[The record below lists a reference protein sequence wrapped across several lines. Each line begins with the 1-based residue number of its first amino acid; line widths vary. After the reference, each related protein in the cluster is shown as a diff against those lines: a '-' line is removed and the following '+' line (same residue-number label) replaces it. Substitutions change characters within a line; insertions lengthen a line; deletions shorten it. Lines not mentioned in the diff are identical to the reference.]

1 MSETHPTDLTEAEA
15 RSRDARA
22 RLFGTLGRMQDKL
35 NPMTLAQD
43 AVENVAIGVAR
54 DTVAAVRANP
64 RTVAAV
70 AGAAALFLARRPLA
84 RLLVGGATAAAKAS
98 LKKRSTAPKSQTKSR
113 PKKGSST

>member
-1 MSETHPTDLTEAEA
+1 MSEALPTDLTEAEA
-15 RSRDARA
+15 RSRNARA

-35 NPMTLAQD
+35 NPMALAQD

-54 DTVAAVRANP
+54 DTVATVRANP
-64 RTVAAV
+64 RTVATV
-70 AGAAALFLARRPLA
+70 AGVALLFLARRPLT

-98 LKKRSTAPKSQTKSR
+98 LNKRSTASKSQTKTR

>member
-1 MSETHPTDLTEAEA
+1 MNEILPTELTEAEA
-15 RSRDARA
+15 RSRNARA

-35 NPMTLAQD
+35 NPMALAQD

-54 DTVAAVRANP
+54 DTVATVRANP
-64 RTVAAV
+64 RTVAVV
-70 AGAAALFLARRPLA
+70 AGAAMLFLARRPLA

-98 LKKRSTAPKSQTKSR
+98 LNKRKPDTRSGAKAR